1 MISMLSNYYPEKAW
15 AHVPDVLTVDGRIG
29 LITLCSFGVLC
40 NVLDFDTYRFPGQ
53 RRDEK
58 LSPKKREKLVAHDYN
73 AMTPRDRLH
82 CMRTRALALD
92 LVCWL
97 DWKYEGLD
105 WSELFGCTVGQH
117 CAALYAY
124 KAKAEAQDIEGAPHC
139 TLKAIA
145 TQLAGIFHVESFLQR
160 DINRA
165 IQDVLDE
172 VDTEDES
179 LSVNNI
185 WDSVTLSEKDQDGEY
200 DSSYLMDIYMII
212 TDTRVTRSC

>member
-1 MISMLSNYYPEKAW
+1 MLSNYYPEKAW
-15 AHVPDVLTVDGRIG
+15 AHVPDVLTVDGRIE

-53 RRDEK
+53 RRDEN
-58 LSPKKREKLVAHDYN
+58 LSAKKREKHVVHDYN
-73 AMTPRDRLH
+73 AMTLRDRVH

-105 WSELFGCTVGQH
+105 WMELFGRTVGQH
-117 CAALYAY
+117 CTALYAY

-139 TLKAIA
+139 TLKAIK
-145 TQLAGIFHVESFLQR
+145 TQLAGISHVEGLLQR
-160 DINRA
+160 SINRA
-165 IQDVLDE
+165 IEDVLDKA
-172 VDTEDES
+172 DTEDVS
-179 LSVNNI
+179 LSIDNI
-185 WDSVTLSEKDQDGEY
+185 WDNATLSEKDQDGGY
-200 DSSYLMDIYMII
+200 DSLYLMVIYMII

>member
-1 MISMLSNYYPEKAW
+1 MILMLSNYYPEKAW

-40 NVLDFDTYRFPGQ
+40 NVLDFNTYRFPGQ

-58 LSPKKREKLVAHDYN
+58 LSAKKREKLVMHDYN
-73 AMTPRDRLH
+73 AMTPQDRVH

-97 DWKYEGLD
+97 EWKYEGLE
-105 WSELFGCTVGQH
+105 WSHLFACTLAQH
-117 CAALYAY
+117 CGALYAY

-139 TLKAIA
+139 TLEAIKS
-145 TQLAGIFHVESFLQR
+145 QLAGIFETERFLQR
-160 DINRA
+160 YINLA
-165 IQDVLDE
+165 LKDDLDE
-172 VDTEDES
+172 VDTES
-179 LSVNNI
+179 LSI
-185 WDSVTLSEKDQDGEY
+185 DDFWDDATLSERHQVGGY
-200 DSSYLMDIYMII
+200 NSSYLMDIYMII